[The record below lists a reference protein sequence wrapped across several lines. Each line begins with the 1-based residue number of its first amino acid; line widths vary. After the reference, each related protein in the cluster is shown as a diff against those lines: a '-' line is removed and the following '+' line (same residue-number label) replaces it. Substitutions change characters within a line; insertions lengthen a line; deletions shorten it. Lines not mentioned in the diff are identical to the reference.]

1 MKKHTPPQRH
11 TRILYLP
18 IEPHEAVAEVSKGKA
33 YIIQKKVAPL
43 ENVCVCV
50 TCFNPSHFAQPFLDT
65 LLSDMSAGCSRRS
78 QNRTTCDL
86 YLYLGLRRLS
96 PQRHAT
102 IVETLGQKY
111 CKMSPCLYNNSTQ
124 SKQSAKTYDSC

>member
-43 ENVCVCV
+43 ENVCVCDM
-50 TCFNPSHFAQPFLDT
+50 FQPFALRAT
-65 LLSDMSAGCSRRS
+65 LFGHAVERHERRLQS
-78 QNRTTCDL
+78 QVAKSYDLRLISLLGTPSTQPAKTCDNCRDI
-86 YLYLGLRRLS
+86 G
-96 PQRHAT
+96 
-102 IVETLGQKY
+102 
-111 CKMSPCLYNNSTQ
+111 
-124 SKQSAKTYDSC
+124 SKVL